1 MAKGYSR
8 HITAPCSNSLPPQVW
23 KIVRDF
29 NTYPV
34 WVGGAG
40 ESAIEDGKSGDAVGA
55 VRRVLYQDRRIR
67 QRLQAQ
73 SDAKRSQTYTFCVA
87 ATLAVAMN

>member
-1 MAKGYSR
+1 MFEQSA
-8 HITAPCSNSLPPQVW
+8 PQVW

-34 WVGGAG
+34 WEGGAG
-40 ESAIEDGKSGDAVGA
+40 ESAIEDGKSGGAVGA

-67 QRLQAQ
+67 QRLLAQ
-73 SDAKRSQTYTFCVA
+73 SDVERLQTYEFCGAV
-87 ATLAVAMN
+87 TLAVAMN